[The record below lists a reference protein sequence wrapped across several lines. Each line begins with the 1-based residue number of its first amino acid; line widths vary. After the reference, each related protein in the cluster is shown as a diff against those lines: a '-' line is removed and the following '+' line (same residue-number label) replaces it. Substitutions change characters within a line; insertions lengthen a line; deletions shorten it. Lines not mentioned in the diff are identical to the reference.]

1 MANKL
6 TQGSERCLL
15 RIQSLPSIFLLHAR
29 RKRQSGRMST
39 KKGLIGILTGGGDV
53 PGLNPAI
60 RAVTIRALRE
70 GYQVIGIR
78 RGWLGSIS
86 IVRDEQADN
95 SDNFQILTEE
105 IVNRAGRTGGT
116 FLHTSRTNPSAVK
129 KEEVPEALRAAYTQD
144 KNDLTSEVIKNLD
157 WLGIDYLI
165 PIGGDDTL
173 SFATRLSKEGVKV
186 VAIPKT
192 MDNEVPGT
200 DYCIA
205 VSTCASRAVD

>member
-1 MANKL
+1 
-6 TQGSERCLL
+6 
-15 RIQSLPSIFLLHAR
+15 
-29 RKRQSGRMST
+29 MST

-70 GYQVIGIR
+70 GYQVVGIR
-78 RGWLGSIS
+78 HGWLGAIS
-86 IVRDEQADN
+86 ILRDEHADN
-95 SDNFQILTEE
+95 CEHFQILTEE
-105 IVNRAGRTGGT
+105 IVNRAARTGGT

-129 KEEVPEALRAAYTQD
+129 KEEVPEALRTTFNQN

-173 SFATRLSKEGVKV
+173 SFATRCPRK
-186 VAIPKT
+186 
-192 MDNEVPGT
+192 
-200 DYCIA
+200 
-205 VSTCASRAVD
+205 ASRSWRYPRRW